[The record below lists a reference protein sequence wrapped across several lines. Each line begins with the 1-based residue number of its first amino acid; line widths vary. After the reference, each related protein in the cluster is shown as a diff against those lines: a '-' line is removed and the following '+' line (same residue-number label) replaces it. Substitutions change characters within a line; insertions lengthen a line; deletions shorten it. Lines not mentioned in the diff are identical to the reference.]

1 MGEKMKLEKIHMR
14 VQDED
19 ERSCNFEEVALG
31 YSLGPVAIQAQY
43 KQADNVA
50 GYSGSDV
57 DVFAVKVG
65 TRF

>member
-1 MGEKMKLEKIHMR
+1 MI
-14 VQDED
+14 
-19 ERSCNFEEVALG
+19 ALG

-43 KQADNVA
+43 KQADNVG
-50 GYSGSDV
+50 GYSGADA